1 MSGVWYGVTAY
12 SLWGFLTLYWR
23 LFPHVPA
30 IQILAHRFVWS
41 FVVLAAI
48 IAASWRQRA
57 AVLQAINARVV
68 VLYAIAAILIGAN
81 WFLYVFSVNNGFI
94 VESSLGYFMTP
105 LVNVLMGVVV
115 FRERLRS
122 MQWLAVA
129 FAFFGVLWLTL
140 AYGTLP
146 WIGLALAASFGSYGL
161 VKKKGTLPSLEGL
174 ALETAVLVLP
184 ALVYLA
190 VNDRNGSGAFLH
202 SGVATDALLAAGRVV
217 TIVPLL
223 LFATAVR
230 RVPLSVIGILQYIGP
245 TLQFVLGVFVYHE
258 PFSRTQ
264 LIGFSIVWT
273 ALAIYAGDSLRARR
287 AATPV
292 VPTLDEGMV

>member
-1 MSGVWYGVTAY
+1 MSGVWYGVAAY
-12 SLWGFLTLYWR
+12 SLWGLLTLYWR
-23 LFPHVPA
+23 LFPQVPA
-30 IQILAHRFVWS
+30 IQILAHRFLWS
-41 FVVLAAI
+41 FIVLAAI
-48 IAASWRQRA
+48 ISASWQHRKA
-57 AVLQAINARVV
+57 ALRVIDARVV
-68 VLYAIAAILIGAN
+68 GLYAVAAVLIGAN
-81 WFLYVFSVNNGFI
+81 WFLYVYSVNNGFV

-129 FAFFGVLWLTL
+129 FAFSGVLWLTL

-161 VKKKGTLPSLEGL
+161 VKKKATLPSLEGL

-190 VNDRNGSGAFLH
+190 AIDRSGAGVFLR
-202 SGVATDALLAAGRVV
+202 SGVATDLLLAAGGMV

-230 RVPLSVIGILQYIGP
+230 RVPLSVIGILQYIAP
-245 TLQFVLGVFVYHE
+245 TIQFLLGVYAFHE
-258 PFSRTQ
+258 PFTRTQ
-264 LIGFSIVWT
+264 LTGFGLVWLGLVVFT
-273 ALAIYAGDSLRARR
+273 LDSVRLRSSAALAVA
-287 AATPV
+287 
-292 VPTLDEGMV
+292 DEGVR

>member
-1 MSGVWYGVTAY
+1 
-12 SLWGFLTLYWR
+12 

-41 FVVLAAI
+41 FIVLTAI
-48 IAASWRQRA
+48 IAASWQQRR

-68 VLYAIAAILIGAN
+68 VLYAIAAVLIGAN
-81 WFLYVFSVNNGFI
+81 WFLYVYSVNNGFV

-115 FRERLRS
+115 FRERLRP

-129 FAFFGVLWLTL
+129 FAFSGVLWLTL

-161 VKKKGTLPSLEGL
+161 VKKKATLPSLEGL

-184 ALVYLA
+184 ALVYLGA
-190 VNDRNGSGAFLH
+190 IDRSGSGAFLH
-202 SGVATDALLAAGRVV
+202 LGVATDVLLAAGGIV
-217 TIVPLL
+217 TVVPLL

-230 RVPLSVIGILQYIGP
+230 RVPLSVIGILQYIAP
-245 TLQFVLGVFVYHE
+245 TIQFLLGVYVFHE
-258 PFSRTQ
+258 PFTRTQ
-264 LIGFSIVWT
+264 LTGFGLVW
-273 ALAIYAGDSLRARR
+273 LGL
-287 AATPV
+287 V
-292 VPTLDEGMV
+292 VFTLDSVRLRSSPSLAVVDGGVRQ

>member
-1 MSGVWYGVTAY
+1 VSGVWYGVAAY
-12 SLWGFLTLYWR
+12 ALWGLLTLYWR
-23 LFPHVPA
+23 LFPNVPA

-48 IAASWRQRA
+48 VAASWQQRRVTLKAIDVRVVALYSIA
-57 AVLQAINARVV
+57 AV
-68 VLYAIAAILIGAN
+68 LIGAN
-81 WFLYVFSVNNGFI
+81 WFLYVFSVNNGFV

-115 FRERLRS
+115 FRERLRP

-129 FAFFGVLWLTL
+129 FAFAGVLWLTL
-140 AYGTLP
+140 AYGSLP

-184 ALVYLA
+184 AVLYLA
-190 VNDRNGSGAFLH
+190 VLNRSGDGAFLH
-202 SGVATDALLAAGRVV
+202 SGTTTDFLLAAGGIV

-230 RVPLSVIGILQYIGP
+230 RVPLSVIGILQYIAP
-245 TLQFVLGVFVYHE
+245 TIQFLLGVYAFHE
-258 PFSRTQ
+258 PFTRTQ
-264 LIGFSIVWT
+264 LTGFGLVW
-273 ALAIYAGDSLRARR
+273 LGL
-287 AATPV
+287 V
-292 VPTLDEGMV
+292 VFTLDSVRVRSTSPLSAEAVR

>member
-1 MSGVWYGVTAY
+1 VSGVWYGVAAY
-12 SLWGFLTLYWR
+12 SLWGLLTLYWR
-23 LFPHVPA
+23 LFQHVPA
-30 IQILAHRFVWS
+30 IQVLAHRFVWS

-48 IAASWRQRA
+48 IVASWQHRRA
-57 AVLQAINARVV
+57 TLDAIDRRVV
-68 VLYAIAAILIGAN
+68 ALYAIAAVLIGAN

-115 FRERLRS
+115 FRERLRP

-129 FAFFGVLWLTL
+129 FAFSGVLWLTL

-161 VKKKGTLPSLEGL
+161 VKKKATLPSLEGL

-184 ALVYLA
+184 AVLYLG
-190 VNDRNGSGAFLH
+190 VLNRSGDGEFLH
-202 SGVATDALLAAGRVV
+202 SGPTTDLLLAAGGVV
-217 TIVPLL
+217 TVVPLL

-230 RVPLSVIGILQYIGP
+230 RVPLSVIGILQYIAP
-245 TLQFVLGVFVYHE
+245 TIQFLLGVFAFQE
-258 PFSRTQ
+258 PFTLTQ
-264 LIGFSIVWT
+264 LTGFGLVWLGLIVF
-273 ALAIYAGDSLRARR
+273 
-287 AATPV
+287 
-292 VPTLDEGMV
+292 TLDSVRPRQPSSLTVIDAGAR

>member
-1 MSGVWYGVTAY
+1 MWYGVAAY
-12 SLWGFLTLYWR
+12 SLWGLLTLYWR
-23 LFPHVPA
+23 LFQHVPA
-30 IQILAHRFVWS
+30 IQVLAHRFVWS

-48 IAASWRQRA
+48 IVASWQHRRA
-57 AVLQAINARVV
+57 TLDAIDRRVV
-68 VLYAIAAILIGAN
+68 ALYAIAAVLIGAN

-115 FRERLRS
+115 FRERLRP

-129 FAFFGVLWLTL
+129 FAFSGVLWLTL

-161 VKKKGTLPSLEGL
+161 VKKKATLPSLEGL

-184 ALVYLA
+184 AVLYLG
-190 VNDRNGSGAFLH
+190 VLNRSGDGEFLH
-202 SGVATDALLAAGRVV
+202 SGPTTDLLLAAGGVV
-217 TIVPLL
+217 TVVPLL

-230 RVPLSVIGILQYIGP
+230 RVPLSVIGILQYIAP
-245 TLQFVLGVFVYHE
+245 TIQFLLGVFAFQE
-258 PFSRTQ
+258 PFTLTQ
-264 LIGFSIVWT
+264 LTGFGLVWLGLIVF
-273 ALAIYAGDSLRARR
+273 
-287 AATPV
+287 
-292 VPTLDEGMV
+292 TLDSVRPRQPSSLTVIDAGAR

>member
-1 MSGVWYGVTAY
+1 VGGVWYGVAAY
-12 SLWGFLTLYWR
+12 SLWGLLTLYWR

-41 FVVLAAI
+41 FIVLAAI
-48 IAASWRQRA
+48 IAASWQQRRA
-57 AVLQAINARVV
+57 AVHAINARVV
-68 VLYAIAAILIGAN
+68 ALYAVAAVLIGAN
-81 WFLYVFSVNNGFI
+81 WFLYVYSVNNGFV

-129 FAFFGVLWLTL
+129 FAFAGVLWLTV
-140 AYGTLP
+140 AYGALP

-161 VKKKGTLPSLEGL
+161 VKKKATLPSLEGL

-190 VNDRNGSGAFLH
+190 AVGRSGSGAFLH
-202 SGVATDALLAAGRVV
+202 SGVATDVLLAAGGVV
-217 TIVPLL
+217 TVVPLL

-230 RVPLSVIGILQYIGP
+230 RIPLSVIGILQYIAP
-245 TLQFVLGVFVYHE
+245 TIQFLLGVYAFHE
-258 PFSRTQ
+258 PFTRTQ
-264 LIGFSIVWT
+264 LTGFGLVW
-273 ALAIYAGDSLRARR
+273 LGL
-287 AATPV
+287 V
-292 VPTLDEGMV
+292 VFTLDSVRLRSSPALTVVDGGVR